1 MESWKVSCLKFFSI
15 LLLGL
20 ASCSNNNWYKKEFTP
35 DEKVTLAKS
44 LLGGVGFYYQGTV
57 PQQFLME
64 EALSFD
70 STNADI
76 WREFGTAPVKRGL
89 AVNMQYF
96 YGQAVK
102 YNPKEWQGWRGY
114 LYLYFYRDFKRAIK
128 DFNTVDSLLGLV
140 DNSQGQNHDYMRG
153 IANYGL
159 GNYDDALLN
168 LNKYINT
175 EIATNGEDWV
185 DVYAILYRAYT
196 FRKLNK
202 PSSAL
207 EDISML
213 LRLYPN
219 LADAHFLK
227 AEILY
232 SQNYFDDALKATQL
246 AKKNF
251 LLGYYHK
258 RPYIEVIEQ
267 IYLFDIVDLEIK
279 IQLREVFP

>member
-1 MESWKVSCLKFFSI
+1 MEGWKVSCHKFFSI

-44 LLGGVGFYYQGTV
+44 LLGGVGLYYQGTV

-128 DFNTVDSLLGLV
+128 DFNTVDSLLGLMG
-140 DNSQGQNHDYMRG
+140 NSQGQNHDYMRG

-159 GNYDDALLN
+159 GNYDDALLS

-175 EIATNGEDWV
+175 EIATNSEDWV

-232 SQNYFDDALKATQL
+232 SQNYFDDALKSTQL

-258 RPYIEVIEQ
+258 RPYIEVLEQ